1 MVRGYKHLGT
11 YLQEDCRPSRDIVH
25 KKALARQAWGPLLRP
40 FFMRR
45 EISDKTKADIFSSL
59 IMSRYSFQV
68 HTWSW
73 VSRNTLDS
81 WCTGIRPL
89 LFPLVKCGTRGCS
102 VELLDTATLCGLA
115 NMMTP
120 RDLMAKQRLQYAK
133 RALVHGPVFLW
144 TLVVSV
150 EDHDGWAHW
159 FGEDLQWL
167 LKFSPMTFLD
177 VATTDVRTWLQFIAE
192 SDDWSQWVKQA
203 AKACVRY
210 RARQSQAKVWE
221 LHVADTLQKHW
232 VQCCPRVVVPGSIEC
247 TLCGQTFRS
256 KRALAMHSH
265 AIHGYLPEVKFFA
278 PGSMCLSCGKEYHHR
293 PRLICHLNANHRCL
307 DHLRGCFPPIP
318 NEIVKELD
326 TQDRSFA
333 MDRKA
338 MGWKKCKALLPA
350 LRVPSVA
357 LPPCGSAEANR
368 MWNFWQAIWETPGD
382 AFCQMNGVLRDSDI
396 PIDNAQP
403 EYPAFVF
410 QSDCGKHSGHNGV
423 FDLAGIS
430 QIGTVKVWCLS
441 VDLCLQGSDGDLMD
455 RKVQQKWIEA
465 LKSRRIIGG
474 GGASP
479 CETFSAARF
488 HDGVPRHFGQPT
500 KFLDCQIC
508 GQNTPSRYSLAILC
522 FSF

>member
-1 MVRGYKHLGT
+1 
-11 YLQEDCRPSRDIVH
+11 
-25 KKALARQAWGPLLRP
+25 
-40 FFMRR
+40 
-45 EISDKTKADIFSSL
+45 
-59 IMSRYSFQV
+59 
-68 HTWSW
+68 
-73 VSRNTLDS
+73 
-81 WCTGIRPL
+81 
-89 LFPLVKCGTRGCS
+89 
-102 VELLDTATLCGLA
+102 
-115 NMMTP
+115 
-120 RDLMAKQRLQYAK
+120 
-133 RALVHGPVFLW
+133 
-144 TLVVSV
+144 
-150 EDHDGWAHW
+150 
-159 FGEDLQWL
+159 
-167 LKFSPMTFLD
+167 
-177 VATTDVRTWLQFIAE
+177 
-192 SDDWSQWVKQA
+192 
-203 AKACVRY
+203 
-210 RARQSQAKVWE
+210 
-221 LHVADTLQKHW
+221 
-232 VQCCPRVVVPGSIEC
+232 
-247 TLCGQTFRS
+247 
-256 KRALAMHSH
+256 MHSH